1 MVPTKR
7 SYRAKHDEFKSGI
20 SKPSEFLEECLK
32 IISAVEA
39 DIGAFVETDEEG
51 AKKAA
56 KASDERWERGN
67 ILSLVDGMPLCIK
80 DIMETAS
87 MPTQQGSDLFV
98 GWDGKRDCAAVAALR
113 EAGAV
118 IYAKAV
124 TTEFAAQPARG
135 TRNPWDLT
143 RTPGGSSSGTA
154 ASVAAG
160 MLPGGL
166 GTQGLGSTIRPAS
179 FCGVYAFKPSFGGIN
194 RGGSFD
200 TISQSSSST
209 MAASLEETWEIARA
223 ITARVGG
230 DPGFMGVSGPLEAPG
245 AEMPSRV
252 ALLKTEGWDRTE
264 EDAKQCIENTR
275 LNLEAAGVKV
285 IDGQSSDLIND
296 LEKSLVGL
304 VELSGGL
311 NNWDFRWPLNTYA
324 RDMDK
329 NKLSSEARER
339 LRFAEGMT
347 HEDYQALVTKRKKLR
362 SFYNTLNSEFDVCV
376 TLSAPGPAP
385 TGLDWTGD
393 AVFAVPS
400 SVLGTPSFSL
410 PVLQSSGLPLGLQV
424 MGYAEQD
431 ARAFSAARAILGLFD

>member
-1 MVPTKR
+1 MVPIKR
-7 SYRAKHDEFKSGI
+7 SYRAKHKEFKSGI

-32 IISAVEA
+32 KISAVEG
-39 DIGAFVETDEEG
+39 DIRAFVETDEEG

-56 KASDERWERGN
+56 KASDERWESGN
-67 ILSLVDGMPLCIK
+67 TLSLVDGMPLCIK

-98 GWDGKRDCAAVAALR
+98 GWHGERDCAAVAALR

-135 TRNPWDLT
+135 TRNPWDLS

-179 FCGVYAFKPSFGGIN
+179 FCGVFAFKPSFGGIN

-230 DPGFMGVSGPLEAPG
+230 DPGFMGVTGPLEAPG

-264 EDAKQCIENTR
+264 DDAKQCLENTR
-275 LNLEAAGVKV
+275 LDLESAGVKV
-285 IDGQSSDLIND
+285 IDSQSSDLINT

-324 RDMDK
+324 RDLDK

-339 LRFAEGMT
+339 LRLAEGMT
-347 HEDYQALVTKRKKLR
+347 HEDYQALVIKRKELR
-362 SFYNTLNSEFDVCV
+362 SFYNTLNSEFDVYV